1 MSVNNE
7 LINCISAFLEGKT
20 VQPELSGNEWLEL
33 IRKAEE
39 QKLLPMVFEAAGAS
53 MPESLK
59 ASVRART
66 RLLVARQTQR
76 TQEFLR
82 VYKSLSEAN
91 IRPLVVKGIVCRT
104 VWAKPEHRNSSDE
117 DMYISLSAYPAFHEK
132 MLELG
137 FNAKQPDYKND
148 HEERYMRDGLLIEG
162 HWELFPQFN
171 DSLSAL
177 NAYTAA
183 FWSRAEV
190 QVIDGVEMTVL
201 EPTDHMIFLLLHA
214 YKHFINSGVGL
225 RQLCDIA
232 QWSKRYELDWQRIYD
247 AMCSAHG
254 ECLAAAM
261 FDASARYFGMTYP
274 PHFERADC
282 TALLSD
288 ALNGGIY
295 GSADMSRKHSGSM
308 TLEAVEASGRGKKGN
323 PLLKSLF
330 PNRAVMETSYP
341 WVKKSAA
348 LLPAAWAARIA
359 RYAVSRNADNSALES
374 VKIGTERIELLKKYR
389 VI

>member
-261 FDASARYFGMTYP
+261 FDAGARYFGMTYP

-282 TALLSD
+282 TALHRAAQRCSQRRNLRQRRHEPQAQRFNDTRSGRSLGQGQKGQSAAQIAVPKPRGHGNKLSV
-288 ALNGGIY
+288 GQEKR
-295 GSADMSRKHSGSM
+295 SA
-308 TLEAVEASGRGKKGN
+308 ASGGVGCQ
-323 PLLKSLF
+323 
-330 PNRAVMETSYP
+330 NRTVCREP
-341 WVKKSAA
+341 
-348 LLPAAWAARIA
+348 
-359 RYAVSRNADNSALES
+359 EC
-374 VKIGTERIELLKKYR
+374 G
-389 VI
+389 